1 MGGRGTV
8 SRITRATAGVA
19 LGLVGGM
26 ATDTVE
32 VDAWWWKPFIWG
44 LTGLIG
50 LVVVR
55 GALDVGE
62 VAQVTPVEP
71 ALAMLRKLVKDQW
84 SNEADRV
91 LGLGLDPMPVRWNLR
106 DEARFIAGP
115 RIGGEITWSGSGD
128 KIKGLADRFRASGRR
143 LVVLGGPG
151 AGKTTLAIQLVRE
164 LLKSQ
169 DGSVPVLLTM
179 NGWDVKEYPYF
190 EDWLADRLEQTYP
203 ALPAYGKDMAR
214 RLFRDGKIVPVL
226 DGLDEMP
233 AASLPG
239 ALAELNKTLPAET
252 QLVLTSRTTE
262 YTAAAQ
268 ALGLAAVVEAEPM
281 SAVAAADYLDGTFV
295 RTPPH
300 PGWAALL
307 DRLRDDGPTP
317 LSETVSSPLGLW
329 LLRTVYR
336 PAADPS
342 RLLDP
347 ARFATAAELRAHLFD
362 RLVPALIEA
371 RPPARKDEADL
382 FRPSRVYQPEQVTQ
396 WLSYLATLL
405 DRTPVEA
412 EAVPLGGKSIGVR
425 DFAWWRLAA
434 LTMRRPPPGPGVMFL
449 VLVASVAW
457 GGVLATLALDT
468 FTWWF
473 LIGGLGIIAMYRER
487 SDNPSWVYDRPGYAD
502 LRIRRRIFPLLN
514 KLLSSFSI
522 ASGIALGAALLGGVV
537 QAVVDLVTGAALTD
551 SLVEAY
557 VGAVVFGPGMLLVFM
572 TDAVAEWAEIPVMDR
587 QASTPLTSWRA
598 DRRLNRVRLLAGG
611 ALGAII
617 GAALIWAT
625 DGSAGEMA
633 VATLVAAMVG
643 MTYGLVSGKH
653 HAWPVYELAAF
664 RLARQGRL
672 PRRLMAFLDDAHRLG
687 LLRAVGPLYQF
698 RHAEFHDHLAGRGT
712 PVTAPRQAITPR
724 PSVPRRAGRM
734 VTPVPLRTI
743 ETPRKV
749 SGLAFSP
756 DGTRLTWTGGGTTT
770 LADLT
775 GGPERVFRH
784 SGRLIARLLDTGPMA
799 AISPDGRLIAFTRER
814 LGLRDYDAIAGKIWI
829 ADLAT
834 GAELVEL
841 GNEGGVQA
849 MAFSPDSARLAVSDT
864 EAATRIWDVT
874 DGTELLRIA
883 HVGGPHG
890 LAFSPD
896 GTRLATASSSSWGR
910 DRTWEAEIW
919 DSETGIALL
928 RLHASDTE
936 LFSWTRDVA
945 FSPDGTLLATAGSDV
960 TRVWD
965 AGSGAALVTL
975 REPARRVA
983 FSPDGTLLAAAG
995 YGSDVRLWDVGDG
1008 TEVWEIL
1015 RVPHGR
1021 WSTAA
1026 AFSPDGHL
1034 FATVAEDKIIQ
1045 LWELSG

>member
-1 MGGRGTV
+1 MEGRGAV
-8 SRITRATAGVA
+8 SRVTLAAAGVA
-19 LGLVGGM
+19 LGLVSNM
-26 ATDTVE
+26 ATGTVE
-32 VDAWWWKPFIWG
+32 VDAWWWKPFTWG
-44 LTGLIG
+44 LTGLFG
-50 LVVVR
+50 LVVVM
-55 GALDVGE
+55 GALGGRK
-62 VAQVTPVEP
+62 VAEVTPVEP
-71 ALAMLRKLVKDQW
+71 ALAMLRKIVSDQW
-84 SNEADRV
+84 RNEATRV

-106 DEARFIAGP
+106 DKVRFIDGP
-115 RIGGEITWSGSGD
+115 RIGGKITWSGSGD
-128 KIKGLADRFRASGRR
+128 QIEELADRFRASGRR

-190 EDWLADRLEQTYP
+190 EDWLVDRLEQTYQ

-239 ALAELNKTLPAET
+239 ALAELNQALPPET
-252 QLVLTSRTTE
+252 QLVLTSRTAE
-262 YTAAAQ
+262 YIAAAQ
-268 ALGLAAVVEAEPM
+268 ALGRAAVVEAEPM
-281 SAVAAADYLDGTFV
+281 SAAAAADYLDGILAGTA
-295 RTPPH
+295 PH
-300 PGWAALL
+300 PGWERLL
-307 DRLRDDGPTP
+307 DRLLEDGPTP

-329 LLRTVYR
+329 LLRTVYG

-434 LTMRRPPPGPGVMFL
+434 LTMRRSPPGPGVTLL
-449 VLVASVAW
+449 VLVASAAW
-457 GGVLATLALDT
+457 GGVLVTLALDD
-468 FTWWF
+468 FTWWY
-473 LIGGLGIIAMYRER
+473 LVGGLGIITMYRER
-487 SDNPSWVYDRPGYAD
+487 SGDPSWAHDRPGYAD

-514 KLLSSFSI
+514 KLLSGFSI
-522 ASGIALGAALLGGVV
+522 ASGIALGSALLGGVV
-537 QAVVDLVTGAALTD
+537 QAVVNLVAGDAVTDGLVGAFA
-551 SLVEAY
+551 V
-557 VGAVVFGPGMLLVFM
+557 AVVFGPGMLLVFM
-572 TDAVAEWAEIPVMDR
+572 TDAVAEWAEIPVMDG

-611 ALGAII
+611 TLGAVI

-625 DGSAGEMA
+625 GGSAGEMA
-633 VATLVAAMVG
+633 VATLVAAMAG
-643 MTYGLVSGKH
+643 MTSGLVSGQH

-664 RLARQGRL
+664 RLARRGRL

-724 PSVPRRAGRM
+724 PPVPHRAGRV

-749 SGLAFSP
+749 HNLAFSP
-756 DGTRLTWTGGGTTT
+756 DGTRLTWTGEGTTT

-775 GGPERVFRH
+775 GSPERVFRH
-784 SGRLIARLLDTGPMA
+784 SGRLIARLLDTGPIA

-814 LGLRDYDAIAGKIWI
+814 LGLRDFDATAGKIWI

-841 GNEGGVQA
+841 DNDGGVQA

-883 HVGGPHG
+883 HLGGPPG

-928 RLHASDTE
+928 RLHESDTE

-945 FSPDGTLLATAGSDV
+945 FSPDGTLLATAGSDA

-975 REPARRVA
+975 REQARRVA

-1008 TEVWEIL
+1008 REVWEIL
-1015 RVPHGR
+1015 RIPHGQ

-1034 FATVAEDKIIQ
+1034 FATIAEDKIIQ

>member
-1 MGGRGTV
+1 MKGRGAV
-8 SRITRATAGVA
+8 SRVTLAAAGVA
-19 LGLVGGM
+19 LGLVSNM
-26 ATDTVE
+26 ATGTVE
-32 VDAWWWKPFIWG
+32 VDAWWWKPLTWG
-44 LTGLIG
+44 LTGLFG
-50 LVVVR
+50 LVVVM
-55 GALDVGE
+55 GALGARK
-62 VAQVTPVEP
+62 VAEVTPVEP
-71 ALAMLRKLVKDQW
+71 ALAQLRALVNDQW
-84 SNEADRV
+84 RNEATRV

-106 DEARFIAGP
+106 DKVRFIDGP

-128 KIKGLADRFRASGRR
+128 QIQELADRFRVSGRR

-179 NGWDVKEYPYF
+179 NGWDVKAYPYF
-190 EDWLADRLEQTYP
+190 EDWLVDQLEQTYQ
-203 ALPAYGKDMAR
+203 ALPAYGKDVAR

-239 ALAELNKTLPAET
+239 ALAELNQGLPAET
-252 QLVLTSRTTE
+252 QLVLTSRTAE

-268 ALGLAAVVEAEPM
+268 ALGRAAVVEAEPM
-281 SAVAAADYLDGTFV
+281 SAAAAADYLDGILA
-295 RTPPH
+295 RTTPN
-300 PGWAALL
+300 PGWARLL
-307 DRLRDDGPTP
+307 GRLRDDGPTP

-329 LLRTVYR
+329 LLRTVYG

-371 RPPARKDEADL
+371 RPPAQKNEADL
-382 FRPSRVYQPEQVTQ
+382 FRPSRVYRPEQVTQ
-396 WLSYLATLL
+396 WLSYLAALL

-434 LTMRRPPPGPGVMFL
+434 LTMHRPPPGPGVMFL

-457 GGVLATLALDT
+457 GGVLATLALDD
-468 FTWWF
+468 FTWWY
-473 LIGGLGIIAMYRER
+473 LVGGLGIITMYRER
-487 SDNPSWVYDRPGYAD
+487 SGDPSWARDRPGYAD
-502 LRIRRRIFPLLN
+502 LRIRRRIFSLLN
-514 KLLSSFSI
+514 KLLAGFSI
-522 ASGIALGAALLGGVV
+522 ASGIALGSALVGGVV
-537 QAVVDLVTGAALTD
+537 QAVVNLIAGDAVTDGLVGAFI
-551 SLVEAY
+551 V
-557 VGAVVFGPGMLLVFM
+557 AVVFGPAMALVFM
-572 TDAVAEWAEIPVMDR
+572 TDAVAEWAENPVMDG

-598 DRRLNRVRLLAGG
+598 DRRLNLVRLLAGG

-617 GAALIWAT
+617 GAALIGAT
-625 DGSAGEMA
+625 RGSAAEIA
-633 VATLVAAMVG
+633 VATLVAAMAG
-643 MTYGLVSGKH
+643 MTSGLVSGKH

-664 RLARQGRL
+664 RLARRGRL

-724 PSVPRRAGRM
+724 PPVPRRAGRV

-749 SGLAFSP
+749 HNLAFSP
-756 DGTRLTWTGGGTTT
+756 DGTRLTWTGEGTTT

-775 GGPERVFRH
+775 GSPERVFRH
-784 SGRLIARLLDTGPMA
+784 SGRLIARLLDTGPIT

-814 LGLRDYDAIAGKIWI
+814 LDLRDFDAIAGKIWI

-841 GNEGGVQA
+841 GNDGRVQA

-883 HVGGPHG
+883 HLGGPPG

-928 RLHASDTE
+928 RLHESDTE

-945 FSPDGTLLATAGSDV
+945 FSPDGGLLATAGSDA

-975 REPARRVA
+975 REQARRVA

-1015 RVPHGR
+1015 RIPHGQ